1 MSIADGYTFGG
12 GRMKLCWK
20 SLVSFDSTSEPY
32 YPGWITAAWV
42 NRAIACGIALFVVIV
57 ASSMQSVT
65 VAQTSAT
72 PAWQKAAGGKM
83 SFEVASV
90 RPSESRDL
98 GAFPLTSDS
107 TFRQTGGLFRASFPL
122 YLYIEFAYKLFET
135 PEGRHEWL
143 SRAPKWVATD
153 NYAIQAKAPIGNP
166 TKDQFRLM
174 IQSLLADRFNLKLH
188 FENRQTPVL
197 ALTLIKPGILGQRI
211 RAHSEGPPCPTKTDD
226 SAPLGIAPDLDVWPR
241 LCFQV
246 SFTPAPVPTPPNV
259 VQKASVHNHM
269 AGGRDVSMETI
280 IGGLNNLSNLG
291 RPIIDRT
298 GLRGTFD
305 FILEWAPLPGD
316 PYTMRGPGDPESD
329 FVGTTFPEAV
339 KEQLGMKLES
349 TNAPF
354 PTLIIDHI
362 ERPSEN

>member
-1 MSIADGYTFGG
+1 MRRLLPA
-12 GRMKLCWK
+12 
-20 SLVSFDSTSEPY
+20 LV
-32 YPGWITAAWV
+32 G
-42 NRAIACGIALFVVIV
+42 GIASLTLSAVLNLSGVRV
-57 ASSMQSVT
+57 Q
-65 VAQTSAT
+65 AQTALDRIQ
-72 PAWQKAAGGKM
+72 AWQKAAGGGM

-90 RPSESRDL
+90 RPSQNRDL
-98 GAFPLTSDS
+98 GAFPLTSDNA
-107 TFRQTGGLFRASFPL
+107 FRPTGGLFRASFPV

-135 PEGRHEWL
+135 PEVRHEWL

-174 IQSLLADRFNLKLH
+174 IQSLLADRFNLNLH
-188 FENRQTPVL
+188 FQNRETPVL
-197 ALTLIKPGILGQRI
+197 ALTLIKPGKLGQRI

-246 SFTPAPVPTPPNV
+246 SFTPAPVPSPPNV

-269 AGGRDVSMETI
+269 AGGRDVSIETI

-298 GLRGTFD
+298 GLKGTFD
-305 FILEWAPLPGD
+305 FILEWSPLPGD
-316 PYTMRGPGDPESD
+316 PYTIRRSGDPEPD

-339 KEQLGMKLES
+339 KEQLGMNLES
-349 TNAPF
+349 TKAAL
-354 PTLIIDHI
+354 PTLIIDRV
-362 ERPSEN
+362 ERPTAN